1 MTPLDRDLALAAR
14 KGLNEFATLYK
25 SRVNSGAN
33 PTEINS
39 QYSLYLAADPNQKP
53 TTTSNTTTNSGSGG
67 PNAFQ
72 KIAGGVLNAGAEI
85 VGAQEQQG
93 YLPNMTQEYIKMS
106 GVIKGM
112 VDSQGN
118 LLGATDMFKTV
129 LGSIGDQGL
138 LYYQQQTELLGQVN
152 KELGLTGK
160 FSEAFRDELTQA
172 NPELLRIGIG
182 FQELSNAATG
192 LVQETGRFLSL
203 NRESWVEAG
212 YAASA
217 YVGTLSDLV
226 RMYPA
231 FEKIGIGASD
241 ATKQIEMAGKRSI
254 ELGLQSQ
261 KVTKELSGSLGKL
274 NEYGFKNGIQGL
286 TEMVRKSIEFRMNM
300 ESVSQIADKVFD
312 PEGAVD
318 LAANLQAIGG
328 AIGDFNDP
336 LKLMYMATNN
346 VEGLQDALI
355 GVAGSLATYNE
366 EQGRFEITGV
376 NLRKAKAM
384 AKELGISYNELA
396 NGAIAAAERSSAA
409 SELMASGLSLSEEQ
423 QRFLTNISTMKGGRM
438 TIELQSDKMR
448 EYFKTNEIA
457 LEELTSEQV
466 SKLMEFQD
474 DFKELSTEDIVR
486 KQATD
491 IENISRDM
499 NFIAA
504 LLRMEFGKTGAK
516 LVDAVGFDPAKI
528 AAQSLS
534 KTKEYAPSIKGAGE
548 EIRSMMDEAA
558 IKAGLKDKNGNPTTS
573 STPTTNKTE
582 VEITYKSE
590 PLVDNMARYM
600 QQRPEIIDGFLY
612 QDGREYTSQGK

>member
-1 MTPLDRDLALAAR
+1 MADLLDLAKKGRVTEFEKEWATKNNRPYPLNYNDGILAKA
-14 KGLNEFATLYK
+14 EFDRLKTYDTSAGK
-25 SRVNSGAN
+25 
-33 PTEINS
+33 
-39 QYSLYLAADPNQKP
+39 
-53 TTTSNTTTNSGSGG
+53 TTSGSGTA
-67 PNAFQ
+67 NTFQ

-85 VGAQEQQG
+85 IGAQEQTG
-93 YLPNMTQEYIKMS
+93 YLPQMTEEYIKMS

-112 VDSQGN
+112 IDGQGN
-118 LLGATDMFKTV
+118 LKGATEMFKTV

-138 LYYQQQTELLGQVN
+138 LYYKQQTELLGQVN

-203 NRESWVEAG
+203 NRETWKDAG

-231 FEKIGIGASD
+231 FEKIGVGASD
-241 ATKQIEMAGKRSI
+241 ASKQIEKAGRGSI
-254 ELGLQSQ
+254 ALGLQAQ
-261 KVTKELSGSLGKL
+261 KVTKELGSNIGKI
-274 NEYGFKNGIQGL
+274 NEYGFQNGIQGL
-286 TEMVRKSIEFRMNM
+286 TKMVQKSIEFRMSM
-300 ESVSQIADKVFD
+300 ETAFKVADDVMD
-312 PEGAVD
+312 PDKAID
-318 LAANLQAIGG
+318 MAANLQAIGG

-384 AKELGISYNELA
+384 AAELGISYSELA

-409 SELMASGLSLSEEQ
+409 SELMASGLSLSDEQ
-423 QRFLTNISTMKGGRM
+423 QEFLTNISTMKGGRM

-448 EYFKTNEIA
+448 EYFGKNEVA
-457 LEELTSEQV
+457 LEELTDAQV
-466 SKLMEFQD
+466 SQLMKFQD
-474 DFKELSTEDIVR
+474 EFKELSTEEIVR

-491 IENISRDM
+491 TENISRDM
-499 NFIAA
+499 NFVAA

-528 AAQSLS
+528 AAQTLKAS
-534 KTKEYAPSIKGAGE
+534 KEAAPGIKGGGE
-548 EIRSMMDEAA
+548 AIRSAMDDAA
-558 IKAGLKDKNGNPTTS
+558 IKAGLKDKQGNTTTTTTS
-573 STPTTNKTE
+573 EPEKKQIE
-582 VEITYKSE
+582 LTYKSE
-590 PLVDNMARYM
+590 PLTDNMARYL
-600 QQRPEIIDGFLY
+600 QQRPDLIDGFLY
-612 QDGREYTSQGK
+612 QDPRNYA

>member
-1 MTPLDRDLALAAR
+1 MAQPITVDDIVKNARNRETAIANFNAASASGVNLNFKDFSDKLDKKFPINGAA
-14 KGLNEFATLYK
+14 ATTQN
-25 SRVNSGAN
+25 NSGGGGGAN
-33 PTEINS
+33 T
-39 QYSLYLAADPNQKP
+39 
-53 TTTSNTTTNSGSGG
+53 
-67 PNAFQ
+67 FQ
-72 KIAGGVLNAGAEI
+72 KITGGVLNAGAEI
-85 VGAQEQQG
+85 IGAQEQTG
-93 YLPNMTQEYIKMS
+93 YLPQMTEEYIKMS

-112 VDSQGN
+112 VDAQGN
-118 LLGATDMFKTV
+118 LKGATDMFKTV
-129 LGSIGDQGL
+129 LGAIGDQGL
-138 LYYQQQTELLGQVN
+138 LYYRQQTELLGQVN

-182 FQELSNAATG
+182 FQELSGAATG

-203 NRESWVEAG
+203 NRETWKDAG

-231 FEKIGIGASD
+231 FEKIGVGASD
-241 ATKQIEMAGKRSI
+241 ASKQIEKAGRGSI
-254 ELGLQSQ
+254 ALGLQAQ
-261 KVTKELSGSLGKL
+261 KVTKELGSNIGKI
-274 NEYGFKNGIQGL
+274 NEYGFQNGIQGL
-286 TEMVRKSIEFRMNM
+286 TKMVQKSIEFRMSM
-300 ESVSQIADKVFD
+300 ETAFKVADDVMD
-312 PEGAVD
+312 PDKAID
-318 LAANLQAIGG
+318 MAANLQAIGG

-384 AKELGISYNELA
+384 AAELGISYSELA

-409 SELMASGLSLSEEQ
+409 SELMASGLSLSDEQ
-423 QRFLTNISTMKGGRM
+423 QEFLTNISTMKGGRM

-448 EYFKTNEIA
+448 EYFGKNEVA
-457 LEELTSEQV
+457 LEELTDAQV
-466 SKLMEFQD
+466 SQLMKFQD
-474 DFKELSTEDIVR
+474 EFKELSTEEIVR

-491 IENISRDM
+491 TENISRDM
-499 NFIAA
+499 NFVAA

-528 AAQSLS
+528 AAQTLKAS
-534 KTKEYAPSIKGAGE
+534 KEAAPGIKGGGE
-548 EIRSMMDEAA
+548 AIRSAMDDAA
-558 IKAGLKDKNGNPTTS
+558 IKAGLKDKQGNTTTTTTS
-573 STPTTNKTE
+573 EPEKKQIE
-582 VEITYKSE
+582 LTYKSE
-590 PLVDNMARYM
+590 PLTDNMARYL
-600 QQRPEIIDGFLY
+600 QQRPDLIDGFLY
-612 QDGREYTSQGK
+612 QDPRNYA

>member
-1 MTPLDRDLALAAR
+1 MADLVQLAKRGDIPTFEKEWAR
-14 KGLNEFATLYK
+14 ANNKPYPFQGNDGQLATDAYNRYRNMD
-25 SRVNSGAN
+25 SSNANS
-33 PTEINS
+33 S
-39 QYSLYLAADPNQKP
+39 
-53 TTTSNTTTNSGSGG
+53 SGSKGA
-67 PNAFQ
+67 NAFQ

-112 VDSQGN
+112 LDSQGN
-118 LLGATDMFKTV
+118 LLGSTDMFKTV
-129 LGSIGDQGL
+129 LGAINDQGL

-160 FSEAFRDELTQA
+160 FSEAFREELTQA

-182 FQELSNAATG
+182 FQELAGAATG

-203 NRESWVEAG
+203 NRESWTDAG

-261 KVTKELSGSLGKL
+261 KVTKELGANIGKI

-286 TEMVRKSIEFRMNM
+286 TEMVRKSIEFRMSM
-300 ESVSQIADKVFD
+300 ESAFKIADDVMD
-312 PEGAVD
+312 PDKAIALSAE
-318 LAANLQAIGG
+318 LQAIGG

-336 LKLMYMATNN
+336 LKLMYMATND
-346 VEGLQDALI
+346 VEGLQDALV

-366 EQGRFEITGV
+366 EQGRFEITGA
-376 NLRKAKAM
+376 NLRKAKALAAEM
-384 AKELGISYNELA
+384 GISYSELA

-409 SELMASGLSLSEEQ
+409 SELLASGLALDEEQ
-423 QRFLTNISTMKGGRM
+423 QRFLTNISTMKGGKM
-438 TIELQSDKMR
+438 TIELQSDAMKD
-448 EYFKTNEIA
+448 YFGKNEVA
-457 LEELTSEQV
+457 LEELTQTQV
-466 SKLMEFQD
+466 NELMKFQD
-474 DFKELSTEDIVR
+474 DFKKLSTEDIVR

-504 LLRMEFGKTGAK
+504 LLRMEFGKTGAA
-516 LVDAVGFDPAKI
+516 LVSAVGFDPAKI
-528 AAQSLS
+528 AAQTLEKS
-534 KTKEYAPSIKGAGE
+534 KGARDEIQGQGE
-548 EIRSMMDEAA
+548 QIRSLMEEAEKKVKMQEEKKKTETSQAGAKTEIVHTIKTNEPIMDE
-558 IKAGLKDKNGNPTTS
+558 LS
-573 STPTTNKTE
+573 R
-582 VEITYKSE
+582 YW
-590 PLVDNMARYM
+590 AR
-600 QQRPEIIDGFLY
+600 RPEMIDSFLNSAPQPGSY
-612 QDGREYTSQGK
+612 ESQTTA

>member
-1 MTPLDRDLALAAR
+1 MADLLDLAK
-14 KGLNEFATLYK
+14 KGRVTEFEKEWAKANNRPYPLNPSDGLQAKAEFDRLKTY
-25 SRVNSGAN
+25 
-33 PTEINS
+33 
-39 QYSLYLAADPNQKP
+39 D
-53 TTTSNTTTNSGSGG
+53 TSAGKNTTGG
-67 PNAFQ
+67 GTANTFQ
-72 KIAGGVLNAGAEI
+72 KITGGVLNAGAEI
-85 VGAQEQQG
+85 IGAQEQTG
-93 YLPNMTQEYIKMS
+93 YLPQMTEEYIKMS

-112 VDSQGN
+112 IDGQGN
-118 LLGATDMFKTV
+118 LKGATEMFKTV

-138 LYYQQQTELLGQVN
+138 LYYKQQTELLGQVN

-203 NRESWVEAG
+203 NRETWKDAG

-231 FEKIGIGASD
+231 FEKIGVGASD
-241 ATKQIEMAGKRSI
+241 ASKQIEKAGKGSI
-254 ELGLQSQ
+254 ALGLQAQ
-261 KVTKELSGSLGKL
+261 KVTKELGTNIGKI
-274 NEYGFKNGIQGL
+274 NEYGFQNGIQGL
-286 TEMVRKSIEFRMNM
+286 TKMVQKSIEFRMSM
-300 ESVSQIADKVFD
+300 ETAFKVADDVMD
-312 PEGAVD
+312 PDKAID
-318 LAANLQAIGG
+318 MAANLQAIGG

-384 AKELGISYNELA
+384 AAELGISYSELA

-409 SELMASGLSLSEEQ
+409 SELMASGLSLSDEQ
-423 QRFLTNISTMKGGRM
+423 QEFLTNISTMKGGRM

-448 EYFKTNEIA
+448 EYFGKNEVAI
-457 LEELTSEQV
+457 EELTDAQV
-466 SKLMEFQD
+466 SQLMKFQD
-474 DFKELSTEDIVR
+474 EFKELSTEDIVR

-491 IENISRDM
+491 TENISRDM
-499 NFIAA
+499 NFVAA

-516 LVDAVGFDPAKI
+516 LVDAIGFDPAKI
-528 AAQSLS
+528 AEQTLKAS
-534 KTKEYAPSIKGAGE
+534 KEAAPGIKGGGE
-548 EIRSMMDEAA
+548 AIRGMMDDAA
-558 IKAGLKDKNGNPTTS
+558 VKAGLKDKQGNTTTTTTS
-573 STPTTNKTE
+573 EPQKKQIE
-582 VEITYKSE
+582 LTYKSE
-590 PLVDNMARYM
+590 PLTDNMARYL
-600 QQRPEIIDGFLY
+600 QQRPDLIDGFLN
-612 QDGREYTSQGK
+612 QDPRNYA

>member
-1 MTPLDRDLALAAR
+1 MADLLDLAKKGRVTEFEKEWATKNNRPYPLNYNDGILAKA
-14 KGLNEFATLYK
+14 EFDRLKTYDTSAGK
-25 SRVNSGAN
+25 
-33 PTEINS
+33 
-39 QYSLYLAADPNQKP
+39 
-53 TTTSNTTTNSGSGG
+53 TTSGGGTANT
-67 PNAFQ
+67 FQ
-72 KIAGGVLNAGAEI
+72 KITGGVLNAGAEI
-85 VGAQEQQG
+85 IGAQEQTG
-93 YLPNMTQEYIKMS
+93 YLPQMTEEYIKMS

-112 VDSQGN
+112 IDGQGN
-118 LLGATDMFKTV
+118 LKGATEMFKTV
-129 LGSIGDQGL
+129 LGSIADQGL
-138 LYYQQQTELLGQVN
+138 LYYKQQTELLGQVN

-203 NRESWVEAG
+203 NRETWKDAG

-231 FEKIGIGASD
+231 FEKIGVGASD
-241 ATKQIEMAGKRSI
+241 ASKQIEKAGRGSI
-254 ELGLQSQ
+254 ALGLQAQ
-261 KVTKELSGSLGKL
+261 KVTKELGSNIGKI
-274 NEYGFKNGIQGL
+274 NEYGFQNGIQGL
-286 TEMVRKSIEFRMNM
+286 TKMVQKSIEFRMSM
-300 ESVSQIADKVFD
+300 ETAFKVADDVMD
-312 PEGAVD
+312 PDKAID
-318 LAANLQAIGG
+318 MAANLQAIGG

-384 AKELGISYNELA
+384 AAELGISYSELA

-409 SELMASGLSLSEEQ
+409 SELMASGLSLSDEQ
-423 QRFLTNISTMKGGRM
+423 QEFLTNISTMKGGRM

-448 EYFKTNEIA
+448 EYFGKNEVA
-457 LEELTSEQV
+457 LEELTDAQV
-466 SKLMEFQD
+466 SQLMKFQD
-474 DFKELSTEDIVR
+474 EFKELSTEEIVR

-491 IENISRDM
+491 TENISRDM
-499 NFIAA
+499 NFVAA

-528 AAQSLS
+528 AAQTLKAS
-534 KTKEYAPSIKGAGE
+534 KEAAPGIKGGGE
-548 EIRSMMDEAA
+548 AIRSAMDDAA
-558 IKAGLKDKNGNPTTS
+558 IKAGLKDKQGNTTTTTTS
-573 STPTTNKTE
+573 EPEKKQIE
-582 VEITYKSE
+582 LTYKSE
-590 PLVDNMARYM
+590 PLTDNMARYL
-600 QQRPEIIDGFLY
+600 QQRPDLIDGFLY
-612 QDGREYTSQGK
+612 QDPRNYA